1 MRSVTLSIESS
12 QFQVVVITGD
22 CSELP
27 VTILGQIPFFCTWN
41 VQFQVAFVLGYYSSG
56 LSVTI
61 YFQPPLFCTG
71 NAQFQVV
78 SIPGYYSRLSARLSM
93 HKGGLYIGSTRFR
106 VTSIHTYLSGLRV
119 TVLSQHLSFCTGT
132 GQFQFQAE
140 REFLCMSR
148 VMTK

>member
-1 MRSVTLSIESS
+1 MNFGCITLVLEFHDEFSYASKLSAGLIMRSVTLSIESS

-41 VQFQVAFVLGYYSSG
+41 VQFQVAFVL
-56 LSVTI
+56 
-61 YFQPPLFCTG
+61 
-71 NAQFQVV
+71 
-78 SIPGYYSRLSARLSM
+78 GYYSRLSARLSM

>member
-41 VQFQVAFVLGYYSSG
+41 VQFQVAFVL
-56 LSVTI
+56 
-61 YFQPPLFCTG
+61 
-71 NAQFQVV
+71 
-78 SIPGYYSRLSARLSM
+78 GYYSRLSARLSM